1 MGNVR
6 LRERCVGIDGDTSH
20 LHITS
25 LSITHTFQPL
35 DVGFFGP
42 WRARVEKLL
51 CEKLPHQR
59 VDTKEII
66 RIAMQAWREMFP
78 LDDKGEVIANRGLIK
93 AWVSTGIVPF
103 DRHALQPSVFMPAE
117 AAGKALAAAR
127 VKAGIPN
134 PSPAAAQALIDEVT
148 PLAPAIPVSVES
160 ARQVAKRRRPKS
172 STILTGRE
180 AMQIAAAA
188 ILAKEEADTN
198 KLRKQQ
204 ERVAKRL
211 AGVQA
216 KALRAQATAARKA
229 ARALRG
235 PTKKPTRK
243 ATAAAKTSEDT
254 GIDCVVEPLAG
265 VKRQAEA
272 AGLGEVGGGME
283 AVPPRLPRTLRLVV
297 NPPK

>member
-1 MGNVR
+1 
-6 LRERCVGIDGDTSH
+6 
-20 LHITS
+20 
-25 LSITHTFQPL
+25 
-35 DVGFFGP
+35 
-42 WRARVEKLL
+42 
-51 CEKLPHQR
+51 
-59 VDTKEII
+59 
-66 RIAMQAWREMFP
+66 MQACREMFP

-235 PTKKPTRK
+235 PTKKPTHK